1 MPMSTPSNADQTV
14 GTASPSG
21 APRSPGPSVTVRPGW
36 QRWVALGLVLA
47 AVVVVL
53 AAAFASP
60 DPDGLE
66 RVAEDHGFIER
77 AEDALFQVIPDYVL
91 PGISDPLLATV
102 GAGLIGLL
110 VVFGLVVGLGRLLGR
125 RAA

>member
-1 MPMSTPSNADQTV
+1 MSTPSNADQTV

-21 APRSPGPSVTVRPGW
+21 APSSPGPSVTVRPGW

-110 VVFGLVVGLGRLLGR
+110 VVFGLVVGLGLLLGR

>member
-21 APRSPGPSVTVRPGW
+21 APSSPGPSVTVRPGW